1 MRYAGKFIVSTR
13 LPWASLIAALRNGSG
28 LLILIL
34 AFSLGA
40 ARGNVQ
46 APATRPASADK
57 AWIDA
62 NPLVLYPI
70 AGNGLPP
77 TAVALVADLRTG
89 MERLLEPVKPGMPD
103 RQLASPRGG
112 TYPSLNS
119 LRIDLTESIQ
129 QPNAPKIKIKKE
141 IPARPGLSVDDFE
154 FMAQP
159 MHYCNGKLIYDL
171 RARDARID
179 VRTDKD
185 GHTLLVLQDA
195 STGSFQFVSTIA
207 DLQSTLAGQIGDG
220 LKKIGMTVD
229 SVRVNITCP
238 TPRTLHANATITI
251 SKSVLSATVRVI
263 GTINVNDDMRA
274 TLTDFNVEG
283 DGALG
288 TTIAILTSSAAHD
301 YQGTT
306 RPLLAFPGDAI
317 HLSDIHFTMANDTL
331 TIAAAFAGKRPQAKS
346 PV

>member
-1 MRYAGKFIVSTR
+1 MRYARKSIASTR
-13 LPWASLIAALRNGSG
+13 LPWASCIAALRNDSG

-40 ARGNVQ
+40 TRGNVQ

-70 AGNGLPP
+70 SGNGLPP

-119 LRIDLTESIQ
+119 LRIDLTESVQ

-171 RARDARID
+171 SPPRRPHRCPHRQGRAHPPGPPGRQHRLLPIRLDHRRSSNHAGRAD
-179 VRTDKD
+179 RRRPEKD
-185 GHTLLVLQDA
+185 
-195 STGSFQFVSTIA
+195 
-207 DLQSTLAGQIGDG
+207 
-220 LKKIGMTVD
+220 
-229 SVRVNITCP
+229 R
-238 TPRTLHANATITI
+238 
-251 SKSVLSATVRVI
+251 
-263 GTINVNDDMRA
+263 NDR
-274 TLTDFNVEG
+274 
-283 DGALG
+283 
-288 TTIAILTSSAAHD
+288 
-301 YQGTT
+301 
-306 RPLLAFPGDAI
+306 
-317 HLSDIHFTMANDTL
+317 
-331 TIAAAFAGKRPQAKS
+331 
-346 PV
+346 